1 MRQTVSRS
9 VRLAEGRIESF
20 EVADYACALYRG
32 SGATALPPAF
42 VAAADIEPRAHL
54 AMQAALQP
62 HVDNAISKTIN
73 VPEDLDFEVFCSL
86 YEEAYAL
93 GLKGCT
99 TFRPNPVTGSVLT
112 AHTVAEATAHCCSIE
127 READ

>member
-1 MRQTVSRS
+1 MTRISPAGDNLRTAISAATWRAKYRRS
-9 VRLAEGRIESF
+9 SAGGAPERSIEDTWLTRFVRGPFSPQAVVDFEGI
-20 EVADYACALYRG
+20 A
-32 SGATALPPAF
+32 ATA
-42 VAAADIEPRAHL
+42 
-54 AMQAALQP
+54 
-62 HVDNAISKTIN
+62 AISKTIN
-73 VPEDLDFEVFCSL
+73 VPENLGFEAFCSL

-112 AHTVAEATAHCCSIE
+112 PRAVAEAPAHCCGIE